1 MKKAFLRAALAAL
14 STALLL
20 SCGGGGSGGGSVA
33 LVGVGGTASVTGSSR
48 GDVSGSPAGI
58 AAADGQGG
66 SASATG
72 GGLGGADGTST
83 GNGGSSTGAGGSSA
97 GTGGSSAGAGGS
109 SAGAGGSSTGVGG
122 TSSGGS
128 STGTGGTSTAASGDD
143 GSGVGS
149 GGTGVSTADASGVG
163 GVDGAGSII
172 VNGVRYNTDTAV
184 LNVEDAPSLQL
195 GMSAKVT
202 GPFSAD
208 FTSGVAR
215 RVDSAADLR
224 GTLSSVNLAQGSFV
238 ILGTTVT
245 TDDSTVW
252 ADSTGLAAIPAGST
266 LQVWGL
272 PGAPGVLRATRVEQ
286 RGTSTPILTGTV
298 QNLDPGRRTFTIG
311 TFTVDY
317 GTAVLS
323 GSLDGSPLANGTL
336 VRVRAASVL
345 PGRLSATQ
353 VQWWYPVSRANGTP
367 LQLAGIVTDY
377 AGLGSLTVLN
387 VPVNAASAQITGGPA
402 RSVGNGVKVEVGGVI
417 SNGVLQATKLKIRHV
432 PGTGGPSSFTLI
444 GNVGNFLSPAS
455 FRVRGQPIDASGPG
469 VMFVNGTAAN
479 LGNGVRVNVEG
490 AQVVNGVLI
499 ATRVSFE

>member
-1 MKKAFLRAALAAL
+1 MTNAFLRAALVAL

-20 SCGGGGSGGGSVA
+20 SCGGGGSGGGSAA
-33 LVGVGGTASVTGSSR
+33 LVGTGGTGSVTGS
-48 GDVSGSPAGI
+48 GLGYGSGSPVGG
-58 AAADGQGG
+58 AADGQGG
-66 SASATG
+66 SASG
-72 GGLGGADGTST
+72 GG
-83 GNGGSSTGAGGSSA
+83 SA
-97 GTGGSSAGAGGS
+97 GTGGD
-109 SAGAGGSSTGVGG
+109 STGG
-122 TSSGGS
+122 
-128 STGTGGTSTAASGDD
+128 GGTSTASSGDD

-163 GVDGAGSII
+163 GVDGVGSII

-184 LNVEDAPSLQL
+184 LNVEDASALQL

-224 GTLSSVNLAQGSFV
+224 GTLSSVDLAQGSFV

-245 TDDSTVW
+245 TDDATVW
-252 ADSTGLAAIPAGST
+252 ADSSGLAAILPGST

-286 RGTSTPILTGTV
+286 RGPSAPVLTGTV
-298 QNLDPGRRTFTIG
+298 QNLDPARRTFTIG

-323 GSLDGSPLANGTL
+323 GSLDGAPLANGTL
-336 VRVRAASVL
+336 VRVRGAIAL

-353 VQWWYPVSRANGTP
+353 VQWWYPVPRANATP
-367 LQLAGIVTDY
+367 VQLAGIVTDY
-377 AGLGSLTVLN
+377 AGLGSLRVLN
-387 VPVNAASAQITGGPA
+387 IPVNAASAQVTGGPA
-402 RSVGNGVKVEVGGVI
+402 GAVGNGVKVEVGGTI
-417 SNGVLQATKLKIRHV
+417 ANGVLQATKLKIRHV
-432 PGTGGPSSFTLI
+432 PGTGGPASFTLI
-444 GNVGNFLSPAS
+444 GTVGNFSSAAS

-469 VMFVNGTAAN
+469 VVFVNGTAAN
-479 LGNGVRVNVEG
+479 LGNGVSVNIQGER
-490 AQVVNGVLI
+490 VVNGVLL

>member
-1 MKKAFLRAALAAL
+1 MKNAFLRAALLAI

-20 SCGGGGSGGGSVA
+20 SCGGGGSGGGGGA
-33 LVGVGGTASVTGSSR
+33 FVGVGGVASVPGASPGDGSS
-48 GDVSGSPAGI
+48 SPAGGGG
-58 AAADGQGG
+58 DGQGG
-66 SASATG
+66 SASG
-72 GGLGGADGTST
+72 
-83 GNGGSSTGAGGSSA
+83 
-97 GTGGSSAGAGGS
+97 
-109 SAGAGGSSTGVGG
+109 
-122 TSSGGS
+122 SGGS

-163 GVDGAGSII
+163 GVDGIGSII

-184 LNVEDAPSLQL
+184 LNIEDASALQL

-224 GTLSSVNLAQGSFV
+224 GTLSSVDLAQGSFV

-245 TDDSTVW
+245 TDDATVW
-252 ADSTGLAAIPAGST
+252 ADSTGLASIPAGST

-286 RGTSTPILTGTV
+286 RGPSTPILTGTV
-298 QNLDPGRRTFTIG
+298 QNLDPARRTFVIG
-311 TFTVDY
+311 SFTVDY
-317 GTAVLS
+317 GTAALS
-323 GSLDGSPLANGTL
+323 GSLDNGPLANGTL
-336 VRVRAASVL
+336 VRVRASTVL
-345 PGRLSATQ
+345 PGRLPATQ
-353 VQWWYPVSRANGTP
+353 VQWWYPVPRANATP
-367 LQLAGIVTDY
+367 VQLAGIVTDF
-377 AGLGSLTVLN
+377 AGLGSLRVLN
-387 VPVNAASAQITGGPA
+387 IPVNAASAQVTGGPA
-402 RSVGNGVKVEVGGVI
+402 GSVGNGVKVEVGGTM

-432 PGTGGPSSFTLI
+432 PGTGGPASFTLI
-444 GNVGNFLSPAS
+444 GTVGNFSSPAS

-469 VMFVNGTAAN
+469 VVFVNGTAAN
-479 LGNGVRVNVEG
+479 LGNGARVNIQG

>member
-1 MKKAFLRAALAAL
+1 MRGWWQWWRRQRRARRSWRRVLGHGVEPGRRERQR
-14 STALLL
+14 
-20 SCGGGGSGGGSVA
+20 GGRRGGW
-33 LVGVGGTASVTGSSR
+33 
-48 GDVSGSPAGI
+48 P
-58 AAADGQGG
+58 
-66 SASATG
+66 
-72 GGLGGADGTST
+72 
-83 GNGGSSTGAGGSSA
+83 GGSSA
-97 GTGGSSAGAGGS
+97 GTG
-109 SAGAGGSSTGVGG
+109 
-122 TSSGGS
+122 SSGGTGGGS
-128 STGTGGTSTAASGDD
+128 AGTGGGSTGTGGTSTAASGDD

-163 GVDGAGSII
+163 GVDGVGSII
-172 VNGVRYNTDTAV
+172 VNGVRYNTDAAV
-184 LNVEDAPSLQL
+184 LNVEDAATLQL

-224 GTLSSVNLAQGSFV
+224 GTLSSVDLAQGSFV

-245 TDDSTVW
+245 TDDATVW
-252 ADSTGLAAIPAGST
+252 ADSTGLAAILPGST

-286 RGTSTPILTGTV
+286 RGPSAPVLTGTV
-298 QNLDPGRRTFTIG
+298 QNLDPARRTFTIG
-311 TFTVDY
+311 SFTVDY

-336 VRVRAASVL
+336 VRVRAATVL
-345 PGRLSATQ
+345 PGRLPATH
-353 VQWWYPVSRANGTP
+353 VQWWYPVPRANATP
-367 LQLAGIVTDY
+367 VQLAGIVTDY
-377 AGLGSLTVLN
+377 AGLGSLRVLN
-387 VPVNAASAQITGGPA
+387 VPVNAASAQVTGGPA
-402 RSVGNGVKVEVGGVI
+402 GSVGNGVKVEVGGTM

-444 GNVGNFLSPAS
+444 GTVGNFSSAAS
-455 FRVRGQPIDASGPG
+455 FRVRGQPIDASGAG
-469 VMFVNGTAAN
+469 VVFVNGTVAN
-479 LGNGVRVNVEG
+479 LGNGVRVNVQG